1 MSRAHWQKHELRLL
15 KKLYPDTP
23 TRQVAYLIGRKVA
36 ATYYKALAL
45 GLRKS
50 EAYMASPDSG
60 RLLKGVKRSPK
71 TQFKP
76 GHVTWNKGKK
86 LGSAHCTPAMKRTQF
101 KKGAMPHNT
110 LHDGAESV
118 RVAKGRAYIWVRVA
132 VNKWRE
138 KHRLVWEQH
147 NGPIPKGHNV
157 QFRNGNSLDVRIE
170 NLYLVARQE
179 QMKHNSIHNYP
190 DEVKQ
195 AIRIVGRVKRKIKQ
209 YEEQD

>member
-1 MSRAHWQKHELRLL
+1 
-15 KKLYPDTP
+15 
-23 TRQVAYLIGRKVA
+23 
-36 ATYYKALAL
+36 
-45 GLRKS
+45 
-50 EAYMASPDSG
+50 
-60 RLLKGVKRSPK
+60 
-71 TQFKP
+71 
-76 GHVTWNKGKK
+76 
-86 LGSAHCTPAMKRTQF
+86 MKRTQF

-110 LHDGAESV
+110 LHDGAERV

-132 VNKWRE
+132 VAKWRE